1 MKPGPHTLPAATVK
15 ALQGLEAFQA
25 LRREGKVAVV
35 NRPAKIP
42 WERMHESVR
51 RLYQQ
56 EQDAQRRAASEA
68 EKQAQLRRAFDDAW
82 QRVLQTPI
90 PSRAE
95 EPRVREV
102 QEQLRAEELK
112 IFRQVQQLPRQ

>member
-1 MKPGPHTLPAATVK
+1 MK
-15 ALQGLEAFQA
+15 ALQSLEAFQA

-56 EQDAQRRAASEA
+56 EQEAQRRAAIEA

-82 QRVLQTPI
+82 QRVLQIPI
-90 PSRAE
+90 APRAE
-95 EPRVREV
+95 EPRVLEV